1 MKIIYFAKVRKK
13 MYKALFDA
21 YYFVNKF
28 LEEAFGALAVP
39 LTFCEVFRYTAPWD
53 KK

>member
-21 YYFVNKF
+21 HYFVDKF
-28 LEEAFGALAVP
+28 LEGAFGALVVP
-39 LTFCEVFRYTAPWD
+39 LTFGKVFRYTAPRD